1 VAKEYTITTPSMGW
15 KLPFNL
21 AILFHVLLL
30 SSAIIVP
37 KYIHTRT
44 KLPEFTSVNLVNIA
58 DLLPPSAANSAPP
71 APNQTKS
78 VKTIPPKM
86 KTPAKTVPL
95 AEFSQPAPATIPARA
110 ISIKPLKRKLK
121 KKVPPGQ
128 STEEIEKKRQALVK
142 QQALEAKSR
151 QLQVEASRQKKI
163 AETEA
168 KIASEALA
176 ALKHSLQTEASADN
190 NSSKRRNSRSGRNS
204 SALEA
209 QYFSSIFEH
218 LHQYWALPEIK
229 QWDPQLTAIVVIT
242 IARNG
247 QIINHKFEKRSGDRI
262 FDQFVS
268 RTIQDANPL
277 PPIPRALKEQQY
289 TLGLRFKP
297 GKIQ

>member
-1 VAKEYTITTPSMGW
+1 MGW

-44 KLPEFTSVNLVNIA
+44 KLPDFTSVNLVNIA
-58 DLLPPSAANSAPP
+58 DLLPPAAADPTPP
-71 APNQTKS
+71 APTQTKP
-78 VKTIPPKM
+78 VKTTPPKK
-86 KTPAKTVPL
+86 KTLAKTAPI
-95 AEFSQPAPATIPARA
+95 AEILKPAPAAAPAKA

-128 STEEIEKKRQALVK
+128 STEEIEKKHQALVK
-142 QQALEAKSR
+142 QQALETKSK
-151 QLQVEASRQKKI
+151 QLQEEAKRQKEI
-163 AETEA
+163 ADTEA
-168 KIASEALA
+168 KIAAGEALT
-176 ALKHSLQTEASADN
+176 ALKQSLLAEASAN
-190 NSSKRRNSRSGRNS
+190 NSSSNRRNSRSGGSS

-242 IARNG
+242 IGQNG
-247 QIINHKFEKRSGDRI
+247 RIMNHKFEKRSGDRV